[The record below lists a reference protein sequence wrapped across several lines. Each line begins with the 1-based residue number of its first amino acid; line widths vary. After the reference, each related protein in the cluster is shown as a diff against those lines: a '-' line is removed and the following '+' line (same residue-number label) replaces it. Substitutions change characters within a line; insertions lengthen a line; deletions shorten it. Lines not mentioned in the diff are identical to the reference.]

1 MPNTRVEFFPKA
13 QMKEDYLRIAKIEGD
28 EDKVLDYLNS
38 LLEERRGQVIKT
50 SEIPLDCANCSN
62 IFCVHVCRRGKF
74 LLLNPCCGM
83 RNTFFTLKELL
94 GSLHFEFGH

>member
-1 MPNTRVEFFPKA
+1 MKHSSNIFFPKA

-50 SEIPLDCANCSN
+50 SEIL
-62 IFCVHVCRRGKF
+62 
-74 LLLNPCCGM
+74 
-83 RNTFFTLKELL
+83 RNVISKKR
-94 GSLHFEFGH
+94 SD